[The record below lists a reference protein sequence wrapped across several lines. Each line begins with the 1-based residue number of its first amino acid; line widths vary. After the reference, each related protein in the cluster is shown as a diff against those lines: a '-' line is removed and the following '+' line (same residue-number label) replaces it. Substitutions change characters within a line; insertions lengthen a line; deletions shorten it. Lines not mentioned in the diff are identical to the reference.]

1 MDVFCIFFKIGCSE
15 IISETELTAMG
26 FFALSK
32 SSMITA
38 FGTILGYLI
47 VLVQFKVED
56 H

>member
-38 FGTILGYLI
+38 FSTILGYLI